1 MSLLSYIQEHYN
13 FQNSTLAEKLY
24 REHLDR
30 ENCTILEKPYG
41 FIIYKFEGDACIIK
55 DIFTT
60 LDVRKTGKAWNL
72 FKAVKNEINK
82 HSVCRVMI
90 GFSDKV
96 GLNREQGIGA
106 MLAAGFVPAYELE
119 EKTVYLRGID

>member
-13 FQNSTLAEKLY
+13 FQNNELAEKLY
-24 REHLDR
+24 REHLNK

-41 FIIYKFEGDACIIK
+41 FITYKFEGDACIIK

-60 LDVRKTGKAWNL
+60 LEARKTGKAWNL

-82 HSVCRVMI
+82 HSECRVII
-90 GFSDKV
+90 GFSEN
-96 GLNREQGIGA
+96 GSLNREHGIGA
-106 MLAAGFVPAYELE
+106 MLAAGFVPAFELK
-119 EKTVYLRGID
+119 EKTVFLRGIQ